1 MLSSLALKSAALAT
15 YGWRVY
21 HVCNDV
27 SSGFTKMSLLTFD
40 DEARLRELAAG
51 LAKGV
56 EDPELLLTRLGF
68 TSADY
73 EELSQTR
80 TFRNILNQAMSE
92 WEGAGNTHKRI
103 KLKAA
108 INIEQ
113 ALSSFY
119 HAMVDGTEPLSSRV
133 KAFEAVA
140 RVGGLGNPELVPQG
154 AGQYFKL
161 EINLGAG
168 KAPLVLEN
176 VSAEVV
182 EYGSTDDDAEDA
194 PPPYSVSKL
203 WDGIELEPL

>member
-1 MLSSLALKSAALAT
+1 MSNLPSLT
-15 YGWRVY
+15 Y
-21 HVCNDV
+21 
-27 SSGFTKMSLLTFD
+27 D
-40 DEARLRELAAG
+40 DEQRLRELAAG

-56 EDPELLLTRLGF
+56 EDSELLIERLGF
-68 TSADY
+68 TPAEY
-73 EELSQTR
+73 EELAQTR

-113 ALSSFY
+113 ALPSFY
-119 HAMVDGTEPLSSRV
+119 HAMVDKTEPLSSRV

-154 AGQYFKL
+154 SGQYFKL

-168 KAPLVLEN
+168 KRETVLIEG
-176 VSAEVV
+176 VL
-182 EYGSTDDDAEDA
+182 GDA
-194 PPPYSVSKL
+194 PQHDPPALYSKSKL
-203 WDGIELEPL
+203 WDGMELEEL